1 MGRWAP
7 HLEQPGAVKR
17 WQLGST
23 KYLSLGQK
31 SITAS
36 LMVAL
41 GPKGRPWWGRRCK
54 GHSPLRGEA
63 PGLDGQ
69 HGRAPH
75 QHPPPRIC
83 RDEHEVGVLLLRD
96 QDQGFPWL
104 CRSRRIQPLPPQGVL
119 PICERGA
126 SKTCAS
132 QPVSSRALW
141 DSAPTRA
148 SPLPPRSRH
157 CGEWKPDP
165 LFHFPGGYQLPEC
178 PVHLLSWNPST
189 HHLALFE
196 IPSHQAFQFGGQ
208 VWGLGKEGLGVLARA
223 QQPQP
228 LELHEGQPAAPS
240 PRAVQVR
247 A

>member
-23 KYLSLGQK
+23 KYLGLGQK

-36 LMVAL
+36 LTVAL

-69 HGRAPH
+69 HRRAPTTT
-75 QHPPPRIC
+75 PRPASAEMNMKLVC
-83 RDEHEVGVLLLRD
+83 CCFETRTRDSLGSAGLAEYNLCPHKECCPSAKEVGARPVPPSQRALGHSGTLL
-96 QDQGFPWL
+96 
-104 CRSRRIQPLPPQGVL
+104 PQGPAPCL
-119 PICERGA
+119 PEANIVG
-126 SKTCAS
+126 SG
-132 QPVSSRALW
+132 SRI
-141 DSAPTRA
+141 
-148 SPLPPRSRH
+148 
-157 CGEWKPDP
+157 P
-165 LFHFPGGYQLPEC
+165 LFHFPGGYQLPEH